1 MHIIFK
7 GTAEYIKEN
16 LKAGKSVNMR
26 GFGAFSFEVDSE
38 LKKPAIFTT
47 HDFHKSLD
55 DHRADR

>member
-1 MHIIFK
+1 V
-7 GTAEYIKEN
+7 N
-16 LKAGKSVNMR
+16 LR

-55 DHRADR
+55 DARAERKHLHKVRPCFLVD